1 MKKTI
6 IFCTAAFFM
15 LMSITGCIPLVIGG
29 AVGVV
34 GGYAASKDTIQGD
47 TDRPYDSLWYAA
59 DGLSRARGIVRQEDS
74 VRGYIE
80 VYEGKNRVWISLARL
95 TTSSTRV
102 KVSSR
107 NKYHLP
113 NLNLAQDYFVR
124 ILEQA
129 GK

>member
-1 MKKTI
+1 M
-6 IFCTAAFFM
+6 AAFFM
-15 LMSITGCIPLVIGG
+15 LMSITGCIPLIIGG
-29 AVGVV
+29 AVGAV

-47 TDRPYDSLWYAA
+47 TDKPYDSLWYTAVE
-59 DGLSRARGIVRQEDS
+59 LSRARGVIKQEDS
-74 VRGYIE
+74 VKGYIE
-80 VYEGKNRVWISLARL
+80 VYEGKNRVLISLARL

-102 KVSSR
+102 RVSSR